1 MRHNRRVLRLAL
13 RSARAQRAGGLSSLP
28 SAIGL
33 VLAVAAVVY
42 LPAPAQL
49 VSFQPNRPPAGA
61 LPWLSVSQG
70 RVVDSQGRTV
80 ILRGFNDDALLQI
93 AGEPPSPP
101 MTPADA
107 SLMEAEGFD
116 VVRLPISWS
125 LLEPHQGQ
133 FSKTYLRRIREVVA
147 LCASHHLY
155 VVLDMHTEDFGVG
168 FGGSGAPDWLSIP
181 GVPDLH
187 LPFLTP
193 AWQRHLSPAVN
204 AALAFF
210 WLYPNWQRLYWQ
222 AWAKVAAEFRGNSAV
237 AGYDLYNEP
246 HPFPVP
252 PAIFETHVL
261 WPFYAVGIRSL
272 AKVDPNHLFIV
283 EGDLFA
289 DLPTAV
295 RPLSAPDLVYST
307 HLYSG
312 SILGPTFNG
321 SAGPLQA
328 ELEQGLTEARQL
340 PAAYWTGELGIDHTR
355 PIAASWARAEI
366 SLSNR
371 SLTGW
376 AWWQWNDPDD
386 WGVERG
392 NGPVDHA
399 WLDVLAQPFVRASPG
414 TLSDL
419 RYEVKSSTLSAQVK
433 SAAVGS
439 QVLVSWPASVGAPI
453 VLSECARLASPY
465 LPASGELN
473 LTLTAPDCKIE
484 ITGVVTALRGLP

>member
-1 MRHNRRVLRLAL
+1 M
-13 RSARAQRAGGLSSLP
+13 SSLP

-33 VLAVAAVVY
+33 VLALAAIVY
-42 LPAPAQL
+42 LPVPGLSVRFQTDRPA
-49 VSFQPNRPPAGA
+49 AGA

-70 RVVDSQGRTV
+70 RIVDSQGRMV
-80 ILRGFNDDALLQI
+80 ILRGFNDDALLQVGGQ
-93 AGEPPSPP
+93 APAPP

-107 SLMEAEGFD
+107 ALMESEGFD

-125 LLEPHQGQ
+125 LLEPHPGQ
-133 FSKTYLRRIREVVA
+133 FSQGYLRRIKAVVQ

-168 FGGSGAPDWLSIP
+168 FGGSGAPAWLSIP

-193 AWQRHLSPAVN
+193 AWQRHISPAVN

-222 AWAKVAAEFRGNSAV
+222 AWAKVAAELRGNSAV

-261 WPFYAVGIRSL
+261 WPFYAAGITAI

-283 EGDLFA
+283 EGDLFG
-289 DLPTAV
+289 DLPTAI
-295 RPLSAPDLVYST
+295 RPLAAPNLVYST

-312 SILGPTFNG
+312 SILGAAFNG
-321 SAGPLQA
+321 NMRPLET
-328 ELEQGLTEARQL
+328 ELEQALAEAREL
-340 PAAYWTGELGIDHTR
+340 PAAYWSGELGIDRTR

-371 SLTGW
+371 FLTGW
-376 AWWQWNDPDD
+376 AWWQWNDPDN

-392 NGPVDHA
+392 TGPVDQA
-399 WLDVLAQPFVRASPG
+399 WLDVLAQPFVRAAPG
-414 TLSDL
+414 QLTHLK
-419 RYEVKSSTLSAQVK
+419 YQVASSTLSADVR
-433 SAAVGS
+433 SALAGS
-439 QVLVSWPASVGAPI
+439 SVLVSWPSSVGAPSI
-453 VLSECARLASPY
+453 LSQCAHLASPY
-465 LPASGELN
+465 LPASGVLD
-473 LTLTAPDCKIE
+473 LKLSAPSCRIE
-484 ITGVVTALRGLP
+484 IRG